1 MAVRQEDL
9 FTLLARVE
17 NNNAAGEY
25 YLPDIVMLAL
35 KEGRRSAVI
44 EADSWEVAGVNS
56 RIELAEVE
64 AEWQRRRRLSVMR
77 DGTTLIAPETVFFSH
92 DTLIGKDVLIEPNV
106 VFGPGVVVEDNATLH
121 AFSSVER
128 RVGKGGVSTC
138 RSGGL
143 TY

>member
-64 AEWQRRRRLSVMR
+64 AEWQRRRRHSVMR
-77 DGTTLIAPETVFFSH
+77 DGTTLIATETVFFSH
-92 DTLIGKDVLIEPNV
+92 DPLIGKDVRVAPN
-106 VFGPGVVVEDNATLH
+106 FDSGPRAGGETNATLTP
-121 AFSSVER
+121 FSPV
-128 RVGKGGVSTC
+128 
-138 RSGGL
+138 
-143 TY
+143 

>member
-25 YLPDIVMLAL
+25 YLPDIVMLDL

-44 EADSWEVAGVNS
+44 EAASWEVAGVNS

-64 AEWQRRRRLSVMR
+64 AEWQRRRRLSVMH
-77 DGTTLIAPETVFFSH
+77 DGTTLLAPATVVFSH
-92 DTLIGKDVLIEPNV
+92 DTLLGDGE
-106 VFGPGVVVEDNATLH
+106 
-121 AFSSVER
+121 
-128 RVGKGGVSTC
+128 RVGWGKRVEEH
-138 RSGGL
+138 
-143 TY
+143 

>member
-25 YLPDIVMLAL
+25 CLPDIVMLAL

-64 AEWQRRRRLSVMR
+64 AERSEEHTSELQSLMR
-77 DGTTLIAPETVFFSH
+77 ISYAVFCLI
-92 DTLIGKDVLIEPNV
+92 KKKNKQ
-106 VFGPGVVVEDNATLH
+106 LH
-121 AFSSVER
+121 
-128 RVGKGGVSTC
+128 RV
-138 RSGGL
+138 R
-143 TY
+143 

>member
-56 RIELAEVE
+56 RIELADVA
-64 AEWQRRRRLSVMR
+64 AEWQRRRRLSVMH
-77 DGTTLIAPETVFFSH
+77 DGTTLTARETVRSDEH
-92 DTLIGKDVLIEPNV
+92 TSELQPLMRTSSA
-106 VFGPGVVVEDNATLH
+106 VFCLKKKKSKNYDIWEIDNTHNHH
-121 AFSSVER
+121 AE
-128 RVGKGGVSTC
+128 TC
-138 RSGGL
+138 
-143 TY
+143 T

>member
-1 MAVRQEDL
+1 MIEKMVEYKDASEEERAVTLCNSGLMAIRQEDL

-64 AEWQRRRRLSVMR
+64 AEWQRRRRLSVMQ
-77 DGTTLIAPETVFFSH
+77 DGTTLIAQETGSFRN
-92 DTLIGKDVLIEPNV
+92 DPLIGKDEIGREPGREEV
-106 VFGPGVVVEDNATLH
+106 
-121 AFSSVER
+121 
-128 RVGKGGVSTC
+128 
-138 RSGGL
+138 
-143 TY
+143 